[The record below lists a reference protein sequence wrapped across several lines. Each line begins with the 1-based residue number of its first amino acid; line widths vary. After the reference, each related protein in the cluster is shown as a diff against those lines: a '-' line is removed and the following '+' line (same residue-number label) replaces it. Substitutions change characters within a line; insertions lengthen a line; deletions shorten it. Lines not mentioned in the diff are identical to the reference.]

1 MYKTPTSHEEFVA
14 QEEAGKAAMAAATPE
29 QRALIADVQAYAQA
43 HYEDGG
49 WDFVLECWY
58 DHDIFPYL
66 VAAAFDLDKAIEAIG
81 RSIGVVDD
89 YRKDIQGA

>member
-1 MYKTPTSHEEFVA
+1 MYKPPRSHEEFVA

-29 QRALIADVQAYAQA
+29 QRALIDVIKTHAQA
-43 HYEDGG
+43 HYETGG

-66 VAAAFDLDKAIEAIG
+66 VRAEFDVNRAILEIG
-81 RSIGVVDD
+81 RSVGAIDD